1 MGISAIKR
9 NQPLIFIHMNNKDIN
24 AALAA
29 LNESVFLLEEEYMEN
44 GGEVTEST
52 EQQEQYIE
60 ELKSLLEDEGIDSL
74 GRWLKSK
81 EDLIKTLKAERDS
94 VSRQI
99 KKTEDGIE
107 YIKSQI
113 YQVLTAIGK
122 DKVKGTFYSFAPIL
136 KHKTE
141 VDKEI
146 LEKEYLE
153 KVTKA
158 VKKILPAWV
167 TCKLSASVS
176 AVPEGEKMPKYFRVT
191 ETKSCTFTKPRAKK
205 EN

>member
-1 MGISAIKR
+1 
-9 NQPLIFIHMNNKDIN
+9 MNNKDIN
-24 AALAA
+24 ALLAA

-94 VSRQI
+94 VNRQI

-107 YIKSQI
+107 YIKFQI

-122 DKVKGTFYSFAPIL
+122 DKVKGTFYSFAPAISR
-136 KHKTE
+136 KTE

-146 LEKEYLE
+146 LEEKYLIE
-153 KVTKA
+153 VSNA
-158 VKKILPAWV
+158 LLDILPPWV
-167 TCKLSASVS
+167 SFKLSASIK
-176 AVPEGEKMPKYFRVT
+176 AVPEGEEIPTEFRVV
-191 ETKSCTFTKPRAKK
+191 ETPTCKFVKPRAKK
-205 EN
+205 EE

>member
-1 MGISAIKR
+1 
-9 NQPLIFIHMNNKDIN
+9 MNNKDIT

-29 LNESVFLLEEEYMEN
+29 LEEASFLLEEEYEMN
-44 GGEVTEST
+44 GGEVTEET
-52 EQQEQYIE
+52 EAKEEYIE
-60 ELKSLLEDEGIDSL
+60 SLKALLEDEGIDSL

-94 VSRQI
+94 VTRQI

-113 YQVLTAIGK
+113 CKVLTALGK

-136 KHKTE
+136 KYKTE

-146 LEKEYLE
+146 LDKEYQE
-153 KVTKA
+153 KVAKA
-158 VKKILPAWV
+158 VKKILPPWV
-167 TCKLSASVS
+167 SFKLSASIT
-176 AVPEGEKMPKYFRVT
+176 AVPEGMKLPNFFKIT
-191 ETKSCTFTKPRAKK
+191 ESNSVTFTKPRGKK
-205 EN
+205 GKSEEES

>member
-1 MGISAIKR
+1 
-9 NQPLIFIHMNNKDIN
+9 MNNKDIT

-29 LNESVFLLEEEYMEN
+29 LEEATFLLEEEYMEN
-44 GGEVTEST
+44 GGEVTEET
-52 EQQEQYIE
+52 EKKEQYIE
-60 ELKSLLEDEGIDSL
+60 QLKALLEDEGIDSL

-81 EDLIKTLKAERDS
+81 EDLIKTLKAEKDS
-94 VSRQI
+94 VTRQI
-99 KKTEDGIE
+99 KKTEEGID
-107 YIKSQI
+107 YIKGRI
-113 YQVLTAIGK
+113 HEVLTALGK

-141 VDKEI
+141 VDNKI

-176 AVPEGEKMPKYFRVT
+176 AVPEGEELPKYFRVT
-191 ETKSCTFTKPRAKK
+191 ETKSCSFTKPRAKK
-205 EN
+205 ED